1 MIIRTFEHRGK
12 QYALTHDLDDDSRNV
27 HELSDEKMLLRF
39 DSSMRIYDS
48 EKKYIGGFSSM
59 NNTWSLT
66 RPDMDDL
73 DLKVQVRDFHWKNIE
88 DAEIEAAKVFLS

>member
-1 MIIRTFEHRGK
+1 MILQIFEHGGK
-12 QYALTHDLDDDSRNV
+12 QYALTHDLDDDSRDV

-39 DSSMRIYDS
+39 DSSMRIYNA
-48 EKKYIGGFSSM
+48 EKQYIGGFSSM

-66 RPDMDDL
+66 RPGMEDH
-73 DLKVQVRDFHWKNIE
+73 DLKVPVRDYHWKNIE